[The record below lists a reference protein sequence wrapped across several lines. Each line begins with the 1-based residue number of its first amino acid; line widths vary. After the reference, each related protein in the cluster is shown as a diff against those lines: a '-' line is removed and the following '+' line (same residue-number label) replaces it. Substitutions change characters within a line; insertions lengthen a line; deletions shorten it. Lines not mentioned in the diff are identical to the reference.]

1 MYLKNR
7 LFHVKQIVVGKNK
20 TKIILS
26 GQTGFLG
33 SHLTSF
39 YNDLNV
45 EVVGLTRKDFL
56 LGPAELAA
64 KLEGALAVIHLAGAP
79 IIGRWTASY
88 KKEVYESRILTTRKL
103 VSAMELLKQKPDVFL
118 CASAVGIYPDE
129 GRHDENSAAVGDGFL
144 GKVTADWEREAA
156 KAGEICRTV
165 MLRFGIMLGK
175 SGGALKK
182 MSLPFKFGVGGRIG
196 SGKQMMS
203 WIHIED
209 VMSAIHFAITQPEIN
224 GPLNVSSPN
233 PTSNREFTKTLAR
246 VMRRPAIFPVPAFM
260 LRLVFGQGAV
270 VLTGGQTALPKKLQ
284 DSGFVFKFPNLE
296 PALRDLL

>member
-1 MYLKNR
+1 MS
-7 LFHVKQIVVGKNK
+7 KNK
-20 TKIILS
+20 TRIILS

-33 SHLTSF
+33 SHLTSYF
-39 YNDLNV
+39 NDLNL
-45 EVVGLTRKDFL
+45 EVVGLRRKDFFL
-56 LGPAELAA
+56 EPA
-64 KLEGALAVIHLAGAP
+64 KLADKLENAHAVIHLAGAP

-103 VSAMELLKQKPDVFL
+103 VSAIELLKQKPDVFL

-129 GRHDENSAAVGDGFL
+129 GRHDENSAAVSEGFL

-156 KAGEICRTV
+156 QAGEICRTV
-165 MLRFGIMLGK
+165 MLRFGIMLGQK
-175 SGGALKK
+175 GGALKK
-182 MSLPFKFGVGGRIG
+182 MALPFRLGVGGRIG

-209 VMSAIHFAITQPEIN
+209 VMSAIHFVISQPGFK
-224 GPLNVSSPN
+224 GPVNFTAPEAV
-233 PTSNREFTKTLAR
+233 SNREFTKTLAR

-284 DSGFVFKFPNLE
+284 ESGFVFKYPDLE